1 MTRLIGLFLPF
12 LALAVGLPA
21 LPGAGPGSA
30 QAAELRVE
38 APTFFYDQE
47 KQVYRYEDA
56 RVRFG
61 QLSLDAR
68 EIEIFLKEKRLVARG
83 AVRFREFSILGT
95 AERLEL
101 DLEREDSGEFSE
113 VQIFDSS
120 NGIYLTA
127 ERLFRTG
134 PGRYQAVQCS
144 LTTCKPGTGGWRL
157 TASKIDYRVDNFAV
171 GINAVLTAGP
181 VPIFWFPWVAWPT
194 VRTRQ
199 TGFLGPTVSR
209 ETSDTKRWNLGTRV
223 KIPFFLALGP
233 DHDLTLT
240 AENISQRGPALE
252 AEYAYSFRADQTGL
266 VKLFGIGER
275 FLRQP
280 DDENRMGLS
289 FEEAIAP
296 TRYTFDWNHN
306 QGIGEAMRLI
316 FSASGSSDGQVRR
329 EYDHIQGFR
338 PHEEYEGTFS
348 SLARWGD
355 FGISAAHRSEFEQ
368 DSVFADGADFADGR
382 FRPSELP
389 RLTFRTGGRPFAS
402 LSLGLGLS
410 GQATRFLTKEGI
422 SGRASELQ
430 PSISFPF
437 FLGGSWELRPTLS
450 RRLVNFDDLALRLS
464 ADPEFDRPELNR
476 ELVALEYGQN
486 QFDLEL
492 RATFARVFPANKE
505 RGAAL
510 NHRITPR
517 LLYREVADVAQP
529 LSGSLTR
536 TDLAIFRRGSASEV
550 VDLTQVDKLRVGVL
564 RPRFAE
570 RLVTLRLDNLWLAQS
585 RSGSESRKVAQLNLI
600 QRYNLLWDDP
610 NYLLRDDE
618 NRLLPDDPAFL
629 PVGPIPDSPQ
639 EPVSGDP
646 ADPQIRDSLLPAI
659 IEGTLFAEQMTLN
672 FLLRYH
678 HQLNSITETR
688 LGVSGQV
695 SARTR
700 MSVSFS
706 QNKFRYR
713 TTDNKLHPE
722 GTGLNFNGEAVV
734 SEAVSFGFTGF
745 VNLAD
750 QPPPLDRRLQSGQL
764 FLDFHPGC
772 PGCYALRATLQERT
786 GITTEDDE
794 TVYFVERVLFLTF
807 NLGGLLTGG
816 TKTGILSER

>member
-12 LALAVGLPA
+12 LALAVGLPG

-30 QAAELRVE
+30 QAAELQVE

-68 EIEIFLKEKRLVARG
+68 EIEVFLKEKRLVARG

-113 VQIFDSS
+113 VHIFDSS
-120 NGIYLTA
+120 SGIYLTA
-127 ERLFRTG
+127 ERLFRTA

-144 LTTCKPGTGGWRL
+144 LTTCKPGTGGWKL
-157 TASKIDYRVDNFAV
+157 SASKIDYRVDEFAV
-171 GINAVLTAGP
+171 GTNAVLTAGP
-181 VPIFWFPWVAWPT
+181 VPILWFPWVAWPT
-194 VRTRQ
+194 VRNRK
-199 TGFLGPTVSR
+199 TGFLGPSFST
-209 ETSDTKRWNLGTRV
+209 ETSGTKRWDLGTRI

-240 AENISQRGPALE
+240 PENISRRGPALGL
-252 AEYAYSFRADQTGL
+252 EYAYSFRADQTGL
-266 VKLFGIGER
+266 VKLFGVGER

-280 DDENRMGLS
+280 GDENNFRGLD
-289 FEEAIAP
+289 EPVAP

-329 EYDHIQGFR
+329 EYDHIEGFR
-338 PHEEYEGTFS
+338 PHQEFEGTFS

-368 DSVFADGADFADGR
+368 ESVFADGADFADGR

-389 RLTFRTGGRPFAS
+389 RLTFRTGGRPFDS

-422 SGRASELQ
+422 SGRATELQ

-450 RRLVNFDDLALRLS
+450 RRLVNFDDLTLRLS
-464 ADPEFDRPELNR
+464 TDLELDRPELDR
-476 ELVALEYGQN
+476 EVGAQEFGQN

-492 RATFARVFPANKE
+492 RATFARVFPASKE

-510 NHRITPR
+510 KHRITPR

-536 TDLAIFRRGSASEV
+536 ADLAIFRRGSASEV
-550 VDLTQVDKLRVGVL
+550 VDLTQVDKLRAGVL
-564 RPRFAE
+564 RPHFAE

-585 RSGSESRKVAQLNLI
+585 RSGPKSRKVARLNVI
-600 QRYNLLWDDP
+600 QRYNLLKE
-610 NYLLRDDE
+610 DE
-618 NRLLPDDPAFL
+618 DFVRIGPA
-629 PVGPIPDSPQ
+629 PAGPQ

-646 ADPQIRDSLLPAI
+646 RNPDAAKRELLEPLLPAI

-734 SEAVSFGFTGF
+734 SDAVSFGFTGF

-750 QPPPLDRRLQSGQL
+750 QPPPLDRRLESGQF

-794 TVYFVERVLFLTF
+794 TVFFVERVLFLTF

-816 TKTGILSER
+816 TKTGILSGR